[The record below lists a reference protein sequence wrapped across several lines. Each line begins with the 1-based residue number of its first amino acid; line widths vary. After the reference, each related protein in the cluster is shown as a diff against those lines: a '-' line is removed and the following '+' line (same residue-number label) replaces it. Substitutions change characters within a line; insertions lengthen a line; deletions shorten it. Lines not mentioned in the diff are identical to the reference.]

1 MTDNAVECV
10 EVTKKFRDFVIM
22 RLRQKYSKVIMRL
35 IHIFKEKKI
44 NIEEL
49 ITMLCFD
56 DIEKKSIF
64 STDAAFSTIRT
75 EIQLFHHVAQ

>member
-1 MTDNAVECV
+1 MTDDAVECV
-10 EVTKKFRDFVIM
+10 EVTKNFRDLVIM

-44 NIEEL
+44 DIEEL

-56 DIEKKSIF
+56 NIDKKSIF
-64 STDAAFSTIRT
+64 STDAAFNTIRT
-75 EIQLFHHVAQ
+75 EI